1 MVDQFITSDTKRPD
15 EVYLVTGS
23 HGHVGSYIV
32 EELIKNK
39 KNIWVI
45 CVDNF
50 YNADIDNLKESY
62 RWAEKNNC
70 RIIDVTVDI
79 VDKVRMQETFSLYR
93 PQYVF
98 HCASYLTL
106 DSKENKARS
115 VEVNTYGSALIFEL
129 CLSYDIK
136 KVVYSSS
143 ASVYGDPDVIP
154 TLENHSFDNCKLLY
168 GTAKIATEFIA
179 KSFMLEEGLP
189 IVGLRYFNVYGPKQ
203 DYRRSIPPLM
213 SAIIIKLLKGDQPV
227 IYGDGQ
233 KRRDFIYIDDVNRFH
248 ELLINKGSVTGGTYN
263 IGSGL
268 NYSILEV
275 YEIIKKLIN
284 TDVIP
289 EHKPDLPGEA
299 FQNLADISAA
309 RSLGWQPRV
318 KLEDGL
324 KLSIEY
330 IRKNVFPAI

>member
-1 MVDQFITSDTKRPD
+1 MKILITGVAGFI
-15 EVYLVTGS
+15 GS
-23 HGHVGSYIV
+23 NLAEHLLRDGHEIIG
-32 EELIKNK
+32 
-39 KNIWVI
+39 
-45 CVDNF
+45 
-50 YNADIDNLKESY
+50 IDNLSY
-62 RWAEKNNC
+62 GLIEQVPSKVNFHQ
-70 RIIDVTVDI
+70 IDILNKSIYSLFDGVDI
-79 VDKVRMQETFSLYR
+79 VFHLAAKNCIADCQLDPFETTAINVLGSVNVFESAKKSNVKKVIYAES
-93 PQYVF
+93 
-98 HCASYLTL
+98 
-106 DSKENKARS
+106 
-115 VEVNTYGSALIFEL
+115 SALYEGTTSFPSQEKDEAPESFYAI
-129 CLSYDIK
+129 SK
-136 KVVYSSS
+136 M
-143 ASVYGDPDVIP
+143 AS
-154 TLENHSFDNCKLLY
+154 KLFADTYNRFSNLH
-168 GTAKIATEFIA
+168 TIA
-179 KSFMLEEGLP
+179 
-189 IVGLRYFNVYGPKQ
+189 LRYFNVYGPKQ

-213 SAIIIKLLKGDQPV
+213 CAFIIKLLKGEQPV
-227 IYGDGQ
+227 IYGDGT

-275 YEIIKKLIN
+275 YEIIRKLIN

-330 IRKNVFPAI
+330 IQKNVLPNI